1 MTSLSR
7 RLSGVATL
15 PLALAGAPR
24 RCAGGG
30 PLRPHQPGARRALSE
45 AYPVEGVGDGVT
57 SAGYNQS
64 RWVEDWTALRDPK
77 KRINAIDRL
86 KFIPLDPDGQI
97 YLTLSGEMRLRMNLT
112 TNPDMK
118 DAQAQRQDIAR
129 IVGGADLHLGSH
141 VRVYGELAHA
151 GISGQN
157 IGTPSG
163 YLDNTMIVQQS
174 FADAT
179 ARVEGIDVGIR
190 YGRQTFSDGPNLLIV
205 PRDNNT
211 IFVSYN
217 GVRAWARA
225 KTMRIDLFDFTP
237 TRPGQQG
244 TGDDLNADGR
254 RFSGV
259 TGGLWCLAAGLAV
272 RSSISTRSTGA
283 CATRRRC
290 GAAKARKRYAN
301 SMACISG
308 ERPDRST
315 STGPSIIRGDSTTTA
330 TFRPGCCFSR
340 NHTVSAKAT
349 SRRASAFMSIT
360 PPAAGLLAVAS

>member
-259 TGGLWCLAAGLAV
+259 TGGLLVPRGWFGGSKLYLDPFYWRLRNTAAVWGGKSAQEVRQFYGLHLW
-272 RSSISTRSTGA
+272 
-283 CATRRRC
+283 
-290 GAAKARKRYAN
+290 
-301 SMACISG
+301 G
-308 ERPDRST
+308 EA
-315 STGPSIIRGDSTTTA
+315 GPVNLDWTVNYQGDSTTTA